1 MNAYELVTTSAPQE
15 QFLERVG
22 AISPS
27 NDSGS
32 RLICAGASR
41 PEVERFAGATDPNMA
56 WCWINRLEKF
66 FDEMVYPNDKRI
78 VWAAALLDGDAH
90 YWWMSITRRYEE
102 PSSITWTKFL
112 THFFN
117 KYINSGTRLATAS
130 STKFQPLVKAVVSCE
145 DEPRSHPRLQ
155 DVNGP
160 SHGPFKRATS
170 NSVVKSGTSPINNNV
185 TRSHG
190 GSWKRQRTQQTNT
203 KVAVALV
210 KVEPKKQVANL
221 KCFNCGELGHISKV
235 CLKPKKLTCF
245 NCRQS
250 GHIAKE
256 CTHQQTP
263 TKVAVAPVRVEPI
276 KQIAHLK
283 CYNCRE
289 LGHISNVCTKPKNSA
304 CFKCGQ
310 SGHVVRECT
319 QS

>member
-15 QFLERVG
+15 QFLERGG

-27 NDSGS
+27 NYSGS
-32 RLICAGASR
+32 KLSCARASR

-66 FDEMVYPNDKRI
+66 FDEMVYPDDKRI

-90 YWWMSITRRYEE
+90 YWWMSITRGYEE

-117 KYINSGTRLATAS
+117 KYINSGARLTTAS
-130 STKFQPLVKAVVSCE
+130 SIEFQPLVKVVVNCE
-145 DEPRSHPRLQ
+145 DDLKSHSCLQ

-160 SHGPFKRATS
+160 SQGPFKRNTS

-185 TRSHG
+185 TRNHG
-190 GSWKRQRTQQTNT
+190 GSWKRQRTHQQTP
-203 KVAVALV
+203 KVAVAPV
-210 KVEPKKQVANL
+210 KVEPMKQVAHL
-221 KCFNCGELGHISKV
+221 KCFNCGERGHISKG
-235 CLKPKKLTCF
+235 CLKPKNPACF
-245 NCRQS
+245 KCGQS
-250 GHIAKE
+250 GHIVKE

-263 TKVAVAPVRVEPI
+263 TKVVVAPVRVEPI
-276 KQIAHLK
+276 RQVAHKK
-283 CYNCRE
+283 CYNCGE
-289 LGHISNVCTKPKNSA
+289 LGHTSNACPKPKNLS
-304 CFKCGQ
+304 CYKCRQ
-310 SGHVVRECT
+310 SGHIARECT